1 MSAVAG
7 AAREVWAGR
16 AFLWAWLARA
26 FSCPREELL
35 AELAQAAPEAV
46 AVAGTLGV
54 GVDAD
59 LPARAAAATGR
70 LGELQGLH
78 NRLFVVGLE
87 VPPRETAYELDRTA
101 RRAAE
106 LADLGA
112 FYRAFGLR
120 IGAPLEPDHLVVE
133 LEFLSVLAQKIAHF
147 AAAGA
152 EGEEGRTVCEEA
164 YRAFLG
170 DHAGRWIAAF
180 CGRLGE
186 ACEDPLLR
194 AAGRLL
200 AVFSEHEIARLG
212 LAPQRL
218 EGRMVDPAAA
228 SSWSCGAGPGA
239 SADLDP
245 LRQALSRRLPIPP
258 EA

>member
-1 MSAVAG
+1 MSAAAQ
-7 AAREVWAGR
+7 AAREVWGGR

-26 FSCPREELL
+26 FSYPRADRLS
-35 AELAQAAPEAV
+35 ELAQAAPEAV

-54 GVDAD
+54 EADAD
-59 LPARAAAATGR
+59 LPERAAAAGAR

-101 RRAAE
+101 RRSAE
-106 LADLGA
+106 LADVGA

-147 AAAGA
+147 AEAGA
-152 EGEEGRTVCEEA
+152 EGEEGRAVCEEA
-164 YRAFLG
+164 YRAFLD
-170 DHAGRWIAAF
+170 DHVGRWIAAF
-180 CGRLGE
+180 CARLE
-186 ACEDPLLR
+186 EMCEDPFLR

-200 AVFSEHEIARLG
+200 LALTEAEIARLG
-212 LAPQRL
+212 LDPQRL
-218 EGRMVDPAAA
+218 SWHGPDAAAA
-228 SSWSCGAGPGA
+228 SSWPCGAGPGA
-239 SADLDP
+239 AARPGSAT
-245 LRQALSRRLPIPP
+245 
-258 EA
+258 